1 MKDDLVTVRAIFD
14 AVLAH
19 PRRDRD
25 AELQRRCLG
34 DEALRRRVE
43 DLLRHCRTGPGD
55 ASAETPSLAAP
66 DPPFKPAF
74 EHAFEHGPA
83 GFARPTPI
91 GRGGMGEVFESVR
104 LADERPV
111 AIKFPHRGD
120 DAETLRRFEREA
132 RILAALD
139 HPGVVRLLGR
149 GRHAGRPFLVL
160 ELVEG
165 GRPIDRYVREERLD
179 LAGAIGL
186 AIGTAEAIRHAHDR
200 GFVHRDLKPSNVLI
214 DRRGVVKLLDF
225 GIAKAQRDDLEAS
238 LLHTSAE
245 QVLGSL
251 AAMSPEQTRLVDAPV
266 DTRSDIYQLGLVLHR
281 LVAGDAALDGA
292 AGDPFARLRAIA
304 RGVRVAEIPGDP
316 ALATPLRRVLQAAL
330 RVHPHD
336 RHQSMA
342 DLSEDLAAVLAGRL
356 RRPNAPHPAR
366 RCLRAIARRAR
377 RVGRGR

>member
-1 MKDDLVTVRAIFD
+1 MNDDLVTVRAIFD

-25 AELQRRCLG
+25 AELRRRCLG

-55 ASAETPSLAAP
+55 ASAETPSLP
-66 DPPFKPAF
+66 DPDLPF
-74 EHAFEHGPA
+74 EHSPA
-83 GFARPTPI
+83 GFARPIPI

-111 AIKFPHRGD
+111 ALKFPHRAD

-149 GRHAGRPFLVL
+149 GRHTGRPFLVL

-165 GRPIDRYVREERLD
+165 GRPIDRHVREERLD

-225 GIAKAQRDDLEAS
+225 GIAKAQRNDLEAS

-281 LVAGDAALDGA
+281 IVAGDAALAGD

-377 RVGRGR
+377 RVVRRR